1 MLEGLTVRIALV
13 TLALSAGALLVLWL
27 GLWGVTRAIRR
38 YADRLE
44 EENRGRVQE
53 IERWA
58 QQFTR
63 FVRRTIEIIV
73 AILALAFLGRRLGLW
88 GMQPLDWAD
97 VAAWAARTG
106 LRVILIILGAYFVT
120 RVIHFL
126 IARLPFLAAPTGGPL
141 TARVE
146 REKRV
151 TTVSNLLGWV
161 TTVAVMS
168 VAGLIILREFD
179 VDITPI
185 LTGGAIVGVAVGFG
199 AQHLVRDV
207 IGGFF
212 LILEDQVRV
221 GDVAVINGK
230 SGLVEAIRLRT
241 IVLRDFDG
249 TVHTIPNGAITELS
263 NRTKDYSYY
272 VIDLGVAYKE
282 DVDRVMSTLQEIG
295 NGLETD
301 PNFRDWILE
310 PLEVAGV
317 DAFAD
322 SAVVIKLR
330 IKTVPRQQWAVGREL
345 RRRIKKTF
353 DERGIEIPFPHLS
366 VHFGEGSQPLAVRVG
381 EEGLRDPTAAASK
394 GRASD

>member
-1 MLEGLTVRIALV
+1 MMLGGLTLRAVLV
-13 TLALSAGALLVLWL
+13 MLALAAGALLVLWL
-27 GLWGVTRAIRR
+27 VLGGATRAIRR
-38 YADRLE
+38 HAERLE
-44 EENRGRVQE
+44 EENRERARE

-58 QQFTR
+58 QQLTR
-63 FVRRTIEIIV
+63 FARRTIEIIV
-73 AILALAFLGRRLGLW
+73 AILAFAFLARRLGLW
-88 GMQPLDWAD
+88 GLQPLDWAD
-97 VAAWAARTG
+97 VAAWAVRSG
-106 LRVILIILGAYFVT
+106 LRIILIIIGAYFLI

-126 IARLPFLAAPTGGPL
+126 IARLPFLAAPSEGPL
-141 TARVE
+141 AARVE

-151 TTVSNLLGWV
+151 TTISKMLGWI
-161 TTVAVMS
+161 TTAAVMS
-168 VAGLIILREFD
+168 IAGLVILREFD

-207 IGGFF
+207 ISGFF

-241 IVLRDFDG
+241 TVLRDCDG
-249 TVHTIPNGAITELS
+249 TVHIIPNGAITELS

-282 DVDRVMSTLQEIG
+282 DVDKVMGTLREVG
-295 NGLETD
+295 RGLATD
-301 PNFRDWILE
+301 TEYRERILE
-310 PLEVAGV
+310 PLEVVGV

-322 SAVVIKLR
+322 SAVIIKMR
-330 IKTVPRQQWAVGREL
+330 IKTVPRQQWTVGREL

-353 DERGIEIPFPHLS
+353 DERGIEIPYPHLS
-366 VHFGEGSQPLAVRVG
+366 VSLGEASQPVAVRLE
-381 EEGLRDPTAAASK
+381 EEGLRNPAAPSK
-394 GRASD
+394 SRATE

>member
-1 MLEGLTVRIALV
+1 MFEALTVRDLLRAAVLV
-13 TLALSAGALLVLWL
+13 AAALLVLWL
-27 GLWGVTRAIRR
+27 VLWGVTRAIRR

-44 EENRGRVQE
+44 EENRGRVRE

-58 QQFTR
+58 EQLTR
-63 FVRRTIEIIV
+63 FARRGITTIT
-73 AILALAFLGRRLGLW
+73 AALALMFLFRRLGL
-88 GMQPLDWAD
+88 GGVERLDWAD
-97 VAAWAARTG
+97 AAAWVARTG
-106 LRVILIILGAYFVT
+106 LRILLIIIAAYFLSHLL
-120 RVIHFL
+120 RFL
-126 IARLPFLAAPTGGPL
+126 IARLPFLAPRAEGSL
-141 TARVE
+141 AQRVE
-146 REKRV
+146 HQKRV
-151 TTVSNLLGWV
+151 TTVSNTLGWL
-161 TTVAVMS
+161 TTVLVMS
-168 VAGLIILREFD
+168 IAGLVILREFD

-249 TVHTIPNGAITELS
+249 TVHIIPNGAITELS

-282 DVDRVMSTLQEIG
+282 DVDRVMSTLREIG

-301 PNFRDWILE
+301 ADFRDWILE
-310 PLEVAGV
+310 PLEVVGV

-322 SAVVIKLR
+322 SAVVIKMR

-353 DERGIEIPFPHLS
+353 DERGIEIPYPHLS
-366 VHFGEGSQPLAVRVG
+366 VYFGE
-381 EEGLRDPTAAASK
+381 ASK
-394 GRASD
+394 PFAVQVDEEPRRNAAETAPGRRASD

>member
-1 MLEGLTVRIALV
+1 VAV
-13 TLALSAGALLVLWL
+13 LAAGALLLVWL
-27 GLWGVTRAIRR
+27 ALWGVTRAIRR

-44 EENRGRVQE
+44 EENRGRVEE

-58 QQFTR
+58 QQLTR
-63 FVRRTIEIIV
+63 FVRRTIE
-73 AILALAFLGRRLGLW
+73 AIAAVLALAFLARRLGLW
-88 GMQPLDWAD
+88 GMEPLDWTD
-97 VAAWAARTG
+97 IAAWVFRTG
-106 LRVILIILGAYFVT
+106 LRILLIILAAYFLSRLV
-120 RVIHFL
+120 RFL
-126 IARLPFLAAPTGGPL
+126 IARLPFLEPPTEGTL
-141 TARVE
+141 AQRVE

-151 TTVSNLLGWV
+151 TTISNMLGWM

-168 VAGLIILREFD
+168 VAALVILREFE

-207 IGGFF
+207 ISGFF

-230 SGLVEAIRLRT
+230 GGLVEAIRLRT
-241 IVLRDFDG
+241 VVLRDFDG
-249 TVHTIPNGAITELS
+249 TVHIFPNGAITELS

-272 VIDLGVAYKE
+272 VIELGVAYKE
-282 DVDRVMSTLQEIG
+282 DVDQVMSTLREVG
-295 NGLETD
+295 RGLEND
-301 PNFRDWILE
+301 ASFRDFILE
-310 PLEVAGV
+310 PLEVVGV

-322 SAVVIKLR
+322 SAVIIKMR
-330 IKTVPRQQWAVGREL
+330 IKTVPRQQWVVGREL

-353 DERGIEIPFPHLS
+353 DERGIEIPYPHLS
-366 VHFGEGSQPLAVRVG
+366 VYFGGASKPIAVSME
-381 EEGLRDPTAAASK
+381 EEGLPNPAATSK

>member
-1 MLEGLTVRIALV
+1 MFEALTVRDLLRAAVLV
-13 TLALSAGALLVLWL
+13 AAALLVLWL
-27 GLWGVTRAIRR
+27 VLWGVTRAIRR

-44 EENRGRVQE
+44 EENRGRVRE

-58 QQFTR
+58 EQLTR
-63 FVRRTIEIIV
+63 FARRGITTIT
-73 AILALAFLGRRLGLW
+73 AALALMFLFRRLGL
-88 GMQPLDWAD
+88 GGVERLDWAD
-97 VAAWAARTG
+97 AAAWVARTG
-106 LRVILIILGAYFVT
+106 LRILLIIIAAYFLSHLL
-120 RVIHFL
+120 RFL
-126 IARLPFLAAPTGGPL
+126 IARLPFLAPRAEGSL
-141 TARVE
+141 AQRLE
-146 REKRV
+146 HEKRV
-151 TTVSNLLGWV
+151 TTVSNTLGWL
-161 TTVAVMS
+161 TTVLVMS
-168 VAGLIILREFD
+168 IAGLVILREFD

-249 TVHTIPNGAITELS
+249 TVHIIPNGAITELS

-282 DVDRVMSTLQEIG
+282 DVDRVMSTLREIG

-301 PNFRDWILE
+301 ADFRDWILE
-310 PLEVAGV
+310 PLEVVGV

-322 SAVVIKLR
+322 SAVVIKMR
-330 IKTVPRQQWAVGREL
+330 IKTVPRQQWAV
-345 RRRIKKTF
+345 
-353 DERGIEIPFPHLS
+353 
-366 VHFGEGSQPLAVRVG
+366 
-381 EEGLRDPTAAASK
+381 
-394 GRASD
+394 